1 MMVVDS
7 SAIIAILF
15 EEPEGPDCTKALEG
29 AASRLISAVNYV
41 ETGTVLVGRLN
52 DKRRSKAI
60 GILDEFLV
68 TLGIDIVRP
77 ANESANQLI
86 QRVERVARRLRGE
99 IIERLLRF
107 GLGR

>member
-68 TLGIDIVRP
+68 TLGIDIVPLDETIAR
-77 ANESANQLI
+77 AALRARLHMAGSATPL
-86 QRVERVARRLRGE
+86 
-99 IIERLLRF
+99 
-107 GLGR
+107 